1 MQRPAKGIKITGV
14 LGPCDPRCFDPGG
27 CKEGSAMA
35 PFAVRSSM
43 PRTFLLVVGCVL
55 ACAFLQPAVA
65 LAQRA
70 VAHPAAGGRVVSPR
84 VLVPPVQPSAAHTTI
99 SRPRVFTGQRPAR
112 AEPDTFPF
120 HQGPVKIFRHR
131 VFFGPRFFWFGPA
144 WWFNYGRWP
153 NYCPYWSWGFDCCGS
168 PFSAYG
174 YGFHNYV
181 ILPTYEYPAY
191 IYVPGDRDLVWLY
204 LKDGTVYGVADYWFV
219 NSEVHFI
226 TIEERGAKST
236 EEIAASDEL
245 DFEKTIDVNTRRGF
259 RVVMR
264 DEPLDQYLR
273 DHPVTYAGKPRWSS
287 TREPEGVF
295 YDAFVASPIGIA
307 LENLEGR
314 PPFASLAPCSR
325 LGFSEEDL
333 CRKHCVEFPPRCRN
347 RLGALHAI

>member
-14 LGPCDPRCFDPGG
+14 LGPCDPRSFDPGG

-131 VFFGPRFFWFGPA
+131 VYFGPRFFWFGPA

-153 NYCPYWSWGFDCCGS
+153 NYCPYWSSSGQPGGSIMDGGRTTVLIGVGDLTAAARLSLPMGMVFTITSSYPHMNIQRTSTFPETATWCGF
-168 PFSAYG
+168 
-174 YGFHNYV
+174 
-181 ILPTYEYPAY
+181 I
-191 IYVPGDRDLVWLY
+191 
-204 LKDGTVYGVADYWFV
+204 
-219 NSEVHFI
+219 
-226 TIEERGAKST
+226 
-236 EEIAASDEL
+236 
-245 DFEKTIDVNTRRGF
+245 
-259 RVVMR
+259 
-264 DEPLDQYLR
+264 
-273 DHPVTYAGKPRWSS
+273 
-287 TREPEGVF
+287 
-295 YDAFVASPIGIA
+295 
-307 LENLEGR
+307 
-314 PPFASLAPCSR
+314 
-325 LGFSEEDL
+325 
-333 CRKHCVEFPPRCRN
+333 
-347 RLGALHAI
+347 

>member
-14 LGPCDPRCFDPGG
+14 LGPCDPRSFDPGG

-131 VFFGPRFFWFGPA
+131 VF
-144 WWFNYGRWP
+144 
-153 NYCPYWSWGFDCCGS
+153 
-168 PFSAYG
+168 SA
-174 YGFHNYV
+174 H
-181 ILPTYEYPAY
+181 
-191 IYVPGDRDLVWLY
+191 
-204 LKDGTVYGVADYWFV
+204 
-219 NSEVHFI
+219 
-226 TIEERGAKST
+226 
-236 EEIAASDEL
+236 
-245 DFEKTIDVNTRRGF
+245 
-259 RVVMR
+259 
-264 DEPLDQYLR
+264 
-273 DHPVTYAGKPRWSS
+273 
-287 TREPEGVF
+287 
-295 YDAFVASPIGIA
+295 
-307 LENLEGR
+307 
-314 PPFASLAPCSR
+314 
-325 LGFSEEDL
+325 GFSGSGQ
-333 CRKHCVEFPPRCRN
+333 P
-347 RLGALHAI
+347 GGSIM